1 MPYKAKV
8 YKVMIASPGD
18 VATERKVIRD
28 VIHEWNNVHSEKE
41 DIVLMPIGWESHSSP
56 SMGDRP
62 QAIIN
67 KQVLANCDLLIA
79 VFWTRLGSPTG
90 KAPSGT
96 VEEIEE
102 HLKAGKP
109 AMIYFSSAPV
119 VPESVDREQY
129 KALLEFK
136 EELRPKGLLETY
148 DSISEFKE
156 KLTRQLAQTVIRYFI
171 PKKNGRP
178 SARPNEGEVPPN
190 RTQVPTL
197 SEEAK
202 QLLIEASQDQGGIVL
217 RVRTAFGLTIQTNG
231 KNLVD
236 NREPRIESQWEGA
249 LRQLREKGLLQDR
262 GNKGEVFSLTDEG
275 YRIADLLREQQFH
288 VPGGLHT
295 ASAVSS

>member
-8 YKVMIASPGD
+8 YKVMIASPSD
-18 VATERKVIRD
+18 VATERTVIRN
-28 VIHEWNNVHSEKE
+28 VIHEWNNVHSEQE
-41 DIVLMPIGWESHSSP
+41 DIVLMPVGWESHSSP

-67 KQVLANCDLLIA
+67 KQVLADCDLLIA

-102 HLKAGKP
+102 HITAGKP

-129 KALLEFK
+129 QALLDFK
-136 EELRPKGLLETY
+136 EEMRPKGLFETY

-156 KLTRQLAQTVIRYFI
+156 KLTRQLAQTVIRYFV

-178 SARPNEGEVPPN
+178 SQKPSGSEAPVSRPQLPA
-190 RTQVPTL
+190 L

-202 QLLIEASQDQGGIVL
+202 QLLMEASQDKGGIVL
-217 RVRTAFGLTIQTNG
+217 RVRTNFGLAIQTNG
-231 KNLVD
+231 RNLVE
-236 NREPRIESQWEGA
+236 NQHGRIEAKWEGG
-249 LRQLREKGLLQDR
+249 LRQLREHGLLQDR
-262 GNKGEVFSLTDEG
+262 GSKGEVFSLTDEG
-275 YRIADLLREQQFH
+275 YRVADLLHEQQFN
-288 VPGGLHT
+288 VPRGLQT
-295 ASAVSS
+295 VGSVAN